1 MNKRILL
8 ISSVL
13 LITVICCWGLY
24 NLMDS
29 KSSLVIKDEKGSRLI
44 NTNAITMMY
53 ETEAGSGEYQVS
65 SDSTWPQSGYT
76 FNENLSK
83 CENGGT
89 LSWNDETKRVIMQAN
104 TSDKCYV
111 YFDVVLPPTLVEY
124 ITTDVYTGTDGD
136 NGLYYH
142 DGVGT
147 YTNADR
153 EAEDNS
159 YRYTGANPYNYVC
172 FGSDEATCPNDNLY
186 RIIGI
191 FDGEVKLIKADF
203 SNLLGTNGAYYGT
216 RTPRSSYKGSQ
227 SILYE
232 YYWNNNTNTNIWSE
246 SNLNT
251 VNLNQNYIT
260 NISSDWSNKI
270 AEHTW
275 QVGGASVQNIYNA
288 PVKTAYNY
296 EVGANSVNSTYTSKI
311 GLMYVSDYGYAA
323 SPNYWT
329 RELFSYYNS
338 ENWLSIGE
346 DEWTISP
353 CLDSI
358 LAWKISFD
366 GGVNNSRV
374 GEDLYTNYFRP
385 SFYLNSAVQYNSG
398 SGTQTDPFRI
408 T

>member
-1 MNKRILL
+1 M
-8 ISSVL
+8 
-13 LITVICCWGLY
+13 
-24 NLMDS
+24 
-29 KSSLVIKDEKGSRLI
+29 
-44 NTNAITMMY
+44 
-53 ETEAGSGEYQVS
+53 
-65 SDSTWPQSGYT
+65 
-76 FNENLSK
+76 
-83 CENGGT
+83 
-89 LSWNDETKRVIMQAN
+89 
-104 TSDKCYV
+104 
-111 YFDVVLPPTLVEY
+111 
-124 ITTDVYTGTDGD
+124 
-136 NGLYYH
+136 
-142 DGVGT
+142 
-147 YTNADR
+147 
-153 EAEDNS
+153 
-159 YRYTGANPYNYVC
+159 
-172 FGSDEATCPNDNLY
+172 
-186 RIIGI
+186 
-191 FDGEVKLIKADF
+191 EVKLIKADF

-385 SFYLNSAVQYNSG
+385 SFYLNSAVQYISG